1 MVQVICYYNNE
12 NKTYGGMILFETLD
26 NLFDLNSDGNLDLGE
41 QALENDVIF
50 NDDIIGDDLDSDFD
64 FIDDFEDTDD
74 LLDNDID
81 L

>member
-1 MVQVICYYNNE
+1 M
-12 NKTYGGMILFETLD
+12 FEPLD
-26 NLFDLNSDGNLDLGE
+26 NLFNLNGDGNLDLGE
-41 QALENDVIF
+41 QALEYDVIF
-50 NDDIIGDDLDSDFD
+50 NDDIISDDLDSDFD

>member
-1 MVQVICYYNNE
+1 M
-12 NKTYGGMILFETLD
+12 FESLD
-26 NLFDLNSDGNLDLGE
+26 NLFDLNGDGNLDLGE
-41 QALENDVIF
+41 QALEYDVIF
-50 NDDIIGDDLDSDFD
+50 NDDIISDDLDSDFD

>member
-1 MVQVICYYNNE
+1 M
-12 NKTYGGMILFETLD
+12 FEPLD
-26 NLFDLNSDGNLDLGE
+26 NLFDLNGDGNLDLGE
-41 QALENDVIF
+41 QALEYDVIF

-64 FIDDFEDTDD
+64 FIDDFEYTDD

>member
-1 MVQVICYYNNE
+1 M
-12 NKTYGGMILFETLD
+12 FEPLD
-26 NLFDLNSDGNLDLGE
+26 NLFDLNGDGNLDLGE
-41 QALENDVIF
+41 QALEYDVIF
-50 NDDIIGDDLDSDFD
+50 NDDIISDDLDSGFD

>member
-1 MVQVICYYNNE
+1 M
-12 NKTYGGMILFETLD
+12 FEPLD
-26 NLFDLNSDGNLDLGE
+26 NLFDLNGDGNLDLGE
-41 QALENDVIF
+41 QALEYDVIF
-50 NDDIIGDDLDSDFD
+50 ISDDLDSDFD

>member
-1 MVQVICYYNNE
+1 M
-12 NKTYGGMILFETLD
+12 FEPLD
-26 NLFDLNSDGNLDLGE
+26 NLFDLDGDGSLDLGE
-41 QALENDVIF
+41 QALEYDVIF

>member
-1 MVQVICYYNNE
+1 M
-12 NKTYGGMILFETLD
+12 FEPLD
-26 NLFDLNSDGNLDLGE
+26 NLFDLNGDGNLDLGE
-41 QALENDVIF
+41 QALEYDVIF
-50 NDDIIGDDLDSDFD
+50 NDDIISEDLDSDFD

>member
-1 MVQVICYYNNE
+1 M
-12 NKTYGGMILFETLD
+12 FETLD
-26 NLFDLNSDGNLDLGE
+26 NLFDLNGDGNLDLGE
-41 QALENDVIF
+41 QALEYDVIF

-64 FIDDFEDTDD
+64 FIDEFEDTDD

>member
-1 MVQVICYYNNE
+1 M
-12 NKTYGGMILFETLD
+12 FELLD
-26 NLFDLNSDGNLDLGE
+26 NLFDLNGDGNLDLGE
-41 QALENDVIF
+41 QALEYDVIF
-50 NDDIIGDDLDSDFD
+50 NDDIFGDDLDSDFD

>member
-1 MVQVICYYNNE
+1 M
-12 NKTYGGMILFETLD
+12 FDPLD
-26 NLFDLNSDGNLDLGE
+26 NLFDLNGDGNLDLGE
-41 QALENDVIF
+41 QALEYDVIF
-50 NDDIIGDDLDSDFD
+50 NDDIISDDLDSDFD

>member
-1 MVQVICYYNNE
+1 M
-12 NKTYGGMILFETLD
+12 FESLD
-26 NLFDLNSDGNLDLGE
+26 SLFDLNGDGNLDLGE
-41 QALENDVIF
+41 QALEYDVIF
-50 NDDIIGDDLDSDFD
+50 NDDIISDDLDSDFD

>member
-1 MVQVICYYNNE
+1 M
-12 NKTYGGMILFETLD
+12 FEPLD

>member
-1 MVQVICYYNNE
+1 M
-12 NKTYGGMILFETLD
+12 FEALD
-26 NLFDLNSDGNLDLGE
+26 NLFDLNGDGNFDLGE
-41 QALENDVIF
+41 QALEYDVIF
-50 NDDIIGDDLDSDFD
+50 NDDIISDDLDSDFD

>member
-1 MVQVICYYNNE
+1 M
-12 NKTYGGMILFETLD
+12 FEPLD
-26 NLFDLNSDGNLDLGE
+26 NLFDLNGDDNLDLGE
-41 QALENDVIF
+41 QALEYDVIF

-64 FIDDFEDTDD
+64 FIDDFEDTND

>member
-1 MVQVICYYNNE
+1 M
-12 NKTYGGMILFETLD
+12 FETLD
-26 NLFDLNSDGNLDLGE
+26 NLFDLNGDGNLDLGE
-41 QALENDVIF
+41 QALEYDVIF

>member
-1 MVQVICYYNNE
+1 M
-12 NKTYGGMILFETLD
+12 FEPLD
-26 NLFDLNSDGNLDLGE
+26 NLFDLNGDGNLDLGE
-41 QALENDVIF
+41 RALEYEVIF

>member
-1 MVQVICYYNNE
+1 M
-12 NKTYGGMILFETLD
+12 FEALD
-26 NLFDLNSDGNLDLGE
+26 NLFDLNGDGNLDLGE
-41 QALENDVIF
+41 QALEYDVIF

>member
-1 MVQVICYYNNE
+1 M
-12 NKTYGGMILFETLD
+12 FEPLD
-26 NLFDLNSDGNLDLGE
+26 NLFDLNGDGNLDLGE
-41 QALENDVIF
+41 QALEYDVIF

-64 FIDDFEDTDD
+64 FIDDFENIDD

>member
-1 MVQVICYYNNE
+1 
-12 NKTYGGMILFETLD
+12 MILFETLD

>member
-1 MVQVICYYNNE
+1 M
-12 NKTYGGMILFETLD
+12 FEPLD
-26 NLFDLNSDGNLDLGE
+26 NLFDLNCDGNLDLGE
-41 QALENDVIF
+41 QALEYDVIF
-50 NDDIIGDDLDSDFD
+50 NDDIISDDLDSDFD

>member
-1 MVQVICYYNNE
+1 M
-12 NKTYGGMILFETLD
+12 FEALD
-26 NLFDLNSDGNLDLGE
+26 NLFDLNGDGNLDLGE
-41 QALENDVIF
+41 QALEYDVIF
-50 NDDIIGDDLDSDFD
+50 NDDIISEDLDSDFD

>member
-1 MVQVICYYNNE
+1 M
-12 NKTYGGMILFETLD
+12 FEPLD

-41 QALENDVIF
+41 QALEYDVIF
-50 NDDIIGDDLDSDFD
+50 NDDIISDDLDSDFD